1 MYFILKEN
9 FYEKRIPRLTLG
21 ALKPL
26 TIHIYF
32 VIKFLN
38 AILLNVQS
46 FEDAAFSRSKGGKFD
61 DNFHEDVSRTG

>member
-9 FYEKRIPRLTLG
+9 FYEKGIPRLTLG
-21 ALKPL
+21 ALNEDRY
-26 TIHIYF
+26 IYF

-38 AILLNVQS
+38 AILVNVQS
-46 FEDAAFSRSKGGKFD
+46 FEDVAFSRSKGGKFD

>member
-21 ALKPL
+21 ALNEDRY
-26 TIHIYF
+26 IYF

-38 AILLNVQS
+38 AILVNVQS
-46 FEDAAFSRSKGGKFD
+46 FEDVAFSRSKGGKFD